1 MPRSRFVQRAECG
14 CASALSK
21 PWVESSWQ
29 DADVPLSAVPR
40 LAAPSLLQTL
50 VPKPESEQ
58 HTGMLGPIIRA
69 AVGQVVT
76 VVLKN
81 NLSFPC
87 NLEPSGVQPEKPGA
101 DGAAALSPEAAPGAT
116 VTYRWLVPDSMG
128 PGPMEPSAKLWLYRW
143 VAVGGCGCRRGTAG
157 IRQLDGNGVQRHT
170 LQACRLVGKQAGSRH
185 PAQLS
190 AAAHAVQASV
200 LCLGGHASDQQL
212 LLDWLLT
219 SASCRACCRS
229 RVQVH
234 SRFDG

>member
-1 MPRSRFVQRAECG
+1 
-14 CASALSK
+14 
-21 PWVESSWQ
+21 
-29 DADVPLSAVPR
+29 
-40 LAAPSLLQTL
+40 
-50 VPKPESEQ
+50 
-58 HTGMLGPIIRA
+58 MLGPIIRA

-157 IRQLDGNGVQRHT
+157 IRQLDGHGVQRHT
-170 LQACRLVGKQAGSRH
+170 LQACRLVWRTGWQSPPCTAVSCCSRCTGLS
-185 PAQLS
+185 AVSSWSCFRS
-190 AAAHAVQASV
+190 AAAPR
-200 LCLGGHASDQQL
+200 LASDVCQL
-212 LLDWLLT
+212 SCLLSLPCAGPQ
-219 SASCRACCRS
+219 SI
-229 RVQVH
+229 
-234 SRFDG
+234 